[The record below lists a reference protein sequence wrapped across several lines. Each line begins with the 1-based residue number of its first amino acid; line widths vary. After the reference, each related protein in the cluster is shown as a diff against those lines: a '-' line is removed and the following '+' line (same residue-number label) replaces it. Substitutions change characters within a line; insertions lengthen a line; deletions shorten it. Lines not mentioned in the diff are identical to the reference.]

1 MEPRVNYI
9 LVGIFVIV
17 LTMAA
22 IVVALWLASD
32 IRLTRYHSYRTYF
45 HDSVAGL
52 NPNAPVKYRGVNVGR
67 VEKMRID
74 PEDPT
79 RIEVMMDIAAD
90 TPIRSDTYALLKLQ
104 GLTGIAYIELEGE
117 GKGEP
122 LPSPMPDGS
131 VPTIASRS
139 SAYNRLEE
147 ALGRA
152 ALTVEEVGRRMSRLL
167 NRQNI
172 DSFQHSLQN
181 LEQVT
186 TLLDHDKER
195 FDSILANAQTFSSD
209 LALAGR
215 SLPELMKK
223 VDRLVVDYDR
233 LSREISAAAVTVT
246 KLGERIEETAQ
257 KTGQDLQATIQHLD
271 TALGRLAAE
280 ISQTAR
286 EVRALASR
294 LNDHPNALIYGSPQ
308 PELGPGE

>member
-1 MEPRVNYI
+1 MEPKVNYI

-17 LTMAA
+17 LTMATL
-22 IVVALWLASD
+22 VVALWLASD
-32 IRLTRYHSYRTYF
+32 IRLTRYHSYKTYF
-45 HDSVAGL
+45 HESVAGL

-79 RIEVMMDIAAD
+79 RIQIMMDIAAD
-90 TPIRSDTYALLKLQ
+90 TPIRTDTYALLKLQ
-104 GLTGIAYIELEGE
+104 GLTGIAYIELEG
-117 GKGEP
+117 GKRGAP

-131 VPTIASRS
+131 IPTIASRS
-139 SAYNRLEE
+139 SPYNRLEE
-147 ALGRA
+147 AVGKA
-152 ALTVEEVGRRMSRLL
+152 ALTVEKVGQRMALLL

-172 DSFQHSLQN
+172 DSFHHSLQN
-181 LEQVT
+181 LERVT

-195 FDSILANAQTFSSD
+195 FDSLLANAQSFSTD
-209 LALAGR
+209 LRKAGR

-223 VDRLVVDYDR
+223 VDRLVGDYDR
-233 LSREISAAAVTVT
+233 LSREISAAAVMVT
-246 KLGERIEETAQ
+246 QLGERIEGTTQ

-271 TALGRLAAE
+271 MALERLAAE
-280 ISQTAR
+280 ISQSAR

-308 PELGPGE
+308 PPPGPGE